1 MFANLE
7 EDYSD
12 KESNESDSSDKDT
25 YDKDDKESDESD
37 PSDKD
42 TDDKDAPPKH
52 LEAQVKIFTKCQMSK
67 HAFLFSHSL
76 CSIAGPPLNWERVCE
91 PDQRVWQC
99 C

>member
-12 KESNESDSSDKDT
+12 KES
-25 YDKDDKESDESD
+25 DESD
-37 PSDKD
+37 TSDKD

-67 HAFLFSHSL
+67 HAYIFFSLIMFHCRPTTQL
-76 CSIAGPPLNWERVCE
+76 GACM
-91 PDQRVWQC
+91 
-99 C
+99 